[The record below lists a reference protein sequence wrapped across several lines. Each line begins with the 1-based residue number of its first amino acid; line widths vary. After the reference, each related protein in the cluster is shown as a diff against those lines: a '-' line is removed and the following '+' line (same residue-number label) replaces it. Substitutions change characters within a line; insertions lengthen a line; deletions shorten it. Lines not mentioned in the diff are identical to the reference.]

1 MILSNSNRFP
11 NYVATIR
18 RVDAIVD
25 IPGMD
30 KLAKDEI
37 NYSRCDT
44 IYITRVII

>member
-18 RVDAIVD
+18 RVDAIVV

-30 KLAKDEI
+30 KLAYARIGVE
-37 NYSRCDT
+37 
-44 IYITRVII
+44 RVLVSKFKFNN

>member
-25 IPGMD
+25 IPGMG
-30 KLAKDEI
+30 KLAYARIGVEQVLVSKFKF
-37 NYSRCDT
+37 NN
-44 IYITRVII
+44 

>member
-11 NYVATIR
+11 NYMATIR

-25 IPGMD
+25 ILGMD

-37 NYSRCDT
+37 
-44 IYITRVII
+44 IIVDAIQSA

>member
-18 RVDAIVD
+18 QVDTIVD

-30 KLAKDEI
+30 KLAYARIGVEQVLVSKFKF
-37 NYSRCDT
+37 NN
-44 IYITRVII
+44 

>member
-11 NYVATIR
+11 NHVATIR

-30 KLAKDEI
+30 KLAYACIGVEQVLVSKFKF
-37 NYSRCDT
+37 NN
-44 IYITRVII
+44 

>member
-18 RVDAIVD
+18 QVDAIVD
-25 IPGMD
+25 ILGTG

-37 NYSRCDT
+37 NYSRCNT
-44 IYITRVII
+44 ICITRVII